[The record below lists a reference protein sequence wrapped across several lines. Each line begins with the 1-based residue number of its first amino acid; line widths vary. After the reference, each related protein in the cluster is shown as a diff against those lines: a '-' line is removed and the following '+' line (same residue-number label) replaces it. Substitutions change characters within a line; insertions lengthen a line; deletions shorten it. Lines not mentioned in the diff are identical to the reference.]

1 MVPIG
6 SATLF
11 SHYDSRLRLEV
22 VHFGFTFA
30 VYHACV
36 EGKLGVKK
44 WMFVTLKQLAWIK
57 NLRLKKKHCFRVDYT
72 ACLPF

>member
-44 WMFVTLKQLAWIK
+44 WMFVTL
-57 NLRLKKKHCFRVDYT
+57 HET
-72 ACLPF
+72 AGLD